1 MKVAL
6 KDVHPNPFRNM
17 ERYPI
22 HKQKILQLKNSIQST
37 DFWDNIVARKR
48 EGGGIEIAYGHHRLA
63 ALKALEEENPKKYK
77 GKEYSWIVR
86 DLDDDEMLKIMAHEN
101 LDEWGHDSAIERE
114 TIRAVVE
121 AYGRGQIMLG
131 KPPKNQNQTQLRY
144 APSFCTEKHIVRRA
158 GAELS
163 PAQAARANPYT
174 ADSINT
180 FLGGTMSSRTIQY
193 TLQALCLVERGHLKE
208 TQLAGLSSSECR
220 TVIEETERSLK
231 QAEMLKKDAERKA
244 MTAETPILAKKLK
257 QEGAQKAKQ
266 IVTKTATG
274 VAQAIQS
281 GQGQQAARQAATAA
295 RVSVQ
300 PKDKELPDISRAA
313 GQLAG
318 RMHRLLDPEHD
329 IGAKLEELVKYRQHL
344 SPSALNDLTVALQ
357 AVEEYATGY
366 RARLSK

>member
-1 MKVAL
+1 MKVKL

-37 DFWDNIVARKR
+37 DFWDNIVARER

-63 ALKALEEENPKKYK
+63 ALNELYS
-77 GKEYSWIVR
+77 GTKEFNWIVR

-131 KPPKNQNQTQLRY
+131 KPPSKTAQHALRY
-144 APSFCTEKHIVRRA
+144 APSFCQEKHMVARSSAGTADHRA
-158 GAELS
+158 S
-163 PAQAARANPYT
+163 PYT
-174 ADSINT
+174 ADTINS
-180 FLGGTMSSRTIQY
+180 FLGGTMSARTIQY

-208 TQLAGLSSSECR
+208 TQLAGLSSHECR
-220 TVIEETERSLK
+220 TVVEETERSLK
-231 QAEMLKKDAERKA
+231 QAKMLSDEAERKA
-244 MTAETPILAKKLK
+244 MAAETPVLAKKIRK
-257 QEGAQKAKQ
+257 EGKDKAQR
-266 IVTKTATG
+266 IVTNTAKG
-274 VAQAIQS
+274 VASAIQS

-295 RVSVQ
+295 RVAVQ
-300 PKDKELPDISRAA
+300 PKDKELPDISAA
-313 GQLAG
+313 ASSLAS
-318 RMHRLLDPEHD
+318 RLHRVLHPEQD
-329 IGAKLEELVKYRQHL
+329 IGNKLEELVKYRQHL

-357 AVEEYATGY
+357 AVEEYAAGY

>member
-1 MKVAL
+1 MKVKL
-6 KDVHPNPFRNM
+6 KDVHANPFRNM

-37 DFWDNIVARKR
+37 DFWDNIVARER

-63 ALKALEEENPKKYK
+63 ALNELYS
-77 GKEYSWIVR
+77 GTKEFNWIVR

-131 KPPKNQNQTQLRY
+131 KPPKNQNSTNLRY
-144 APSFCTEKHIVRRA
+144 APSFCTEKHMVRGA
-158 GAELS
+158 PAELGS
-163 PAQAARANPYT
+163 ARANPYT
-174 ADSINT
+174 ADTINN

-244 MTAETPILAKKLK
+244 MTAPTPVIAKKLK

-266 IVTKTATG
+266 IVTKTATS
-274 VAQAIQS
+274 VASAIQS

-313 GQLAG
+313 TQLAG

-329 IGAKLEELVKYRQHL
+329 IGAKLEELVKYRLHL
-344 SPSALNDLTVALQ
+344 SPSALNDLAVALQ
-357 AVEEYATGY
+357 AVEEYAAGY

>member
-1 MKVAL
+1 MKVKL

-63 ALKALEEENPKKYK
+63 ALNELYS
-77 GKEYSWIVR
+77 GTKEFNWIVR

-121 AYGRGQIMLG
+121 AYGRGQIALP
-131 KPPKNQNQTQLRY
+131 KPPKNTGQNALRY
-144 APSFCTEKHIVRRA
+144 APSFCQEKHMVARTSATVAGVRV
-158 GAELS
+158 
-163 PAQAARANPYT
+163 NPYT
-174 ADSINT
+174 ADTINN
-180 FLGGTMSSRTIQY
+180 FLGGTMSARTIQY

-208 TQLAGLSSSECR
+208 TQLVGLSSSECR

-231 QAEMLKKDAERKA
+231 QAKMLSDEAERKA
-244 MTAETPILAKKLK
+244 MNAATPVLAKKIRK
-257 QEGAQKAKQ
+257 EGKDKAKR
-266 IVTKTATG
+266 IVTNTAKEVTG
-274 VAQAIQS
+274 AIQS
-281 GQGQQAARQAATAA
+281 GQGKQAAKQAATAA
-295 RVSVQ
+295 RVAVQ
-300 PKDKELPDISRAA
+300 PKDKELPDISAA
-313 GQLAG
+313 ASSLAS
-318 RMHRLLDPEHD
+318 RLHRVLHPEQD
-329 IGAKLEELVKYRQHL
+329 IGNKLEELVKYRKHL
-344 SPSALNDLTVALQ
+344 SPSALNDLTVSLQ
-357 AVEEYATGY
+357 AVEEYAAGY

>member
-1 MKVAL
+1 MKVQL
-6 KDVHPNPFRNM
+6 KNVHPNPFRNM

-22 HKQKILQLKNSIQST
+22 HQQKILQLKNSIQST
-37 DFWDNIVARKR
+37 DFWDNIVARER

-63 ALKALEEENPKKYK
+63 ALNALYPET
-77 GKEYSWIVR
+77 KEFNWIVR

-131 KPPKNQNQTQLRY
+131 KPSKVANSSNLRY
-144 APSFCTEKHIVRRA
+144 APSFCLEKQAVRKA
-158 GAELS
+158 PAEMGS
-163 PAQAARANPYT
+163 ARSLPYN
-174 ADSINT
+174 ADTINN
-180 FLGGTMSSRTIQY
+180 FLGGTMSARTIQY

-208 TQLAGLSSSECR
+208 TQLAGLSSAECR
-220 TVIEETERSLK
+220 TVIEETERSIK
-231 QAEMLKKDAERKA
+231 QAEILKKDAERRA
-244 MTAETPILAKKLK
+244 MTAATPVLAKKLK

-266 IVTKTATG
+266 IVTKTATSVTG
-274 VAQAIQS
+274 AIQS

-295 RVSVQ
+295 RISVQ

-313 GQLAG
+313 TQLAG
-318 RMHRLLDPEHD
+318 RMHRLFDPEHD
-329 IGAKLEELVKYRQHL
+329 IGAKLEELIKYRQHL

-357 AVEEYATGY
+357 AVEEYAAGY
-366 RARLSK
+366 QARLVK

>member
-1 MKVAL
+1 MKVKL
-6 KDVHPNPFRNM
+6 KDVYPNPFRNM

-63 ALKALEEENPKKYK
+63 ALNELYSGA
-77 GKEYSWIVR
+77 KEFNWIVR

-131 KPPKNQNQTQLRY
+131 KPSKDVPKAALRY
-144 APSFCTEKHIVRRA
+144 APSFCQEKHMVAGRPANLAQRR
-158 GAELS
+158 E
-163 PAQAARANPYT
+163 NPYT
-174 ADSINT
+174 ADTINN
-180 FLGGTMSSRTIQY
+180 FLGGTMSARTIQY

-220 TVIEETERSLK
+220 TVVEETERSLK
-231 QAEMLKKDAERKA
+231 QAEMLKKDAERRA
-244 MTAETPILAKKLK
+244 MTAATPVLAKKLK
-257 QEGAQKAKQ
+257 QEGAQKAKA

-274 VAQAIQS
+274 VAKAIQS

-300 PKDKELPDISRAA
+300 PKDQELPDISRAA
-313 GQLAG
+313 TQLAG
-318 RMHRLLDPEHD
+318 RIHRLLDPDHD

-357 AVEEYATGY
+357 AVEEYAAGY